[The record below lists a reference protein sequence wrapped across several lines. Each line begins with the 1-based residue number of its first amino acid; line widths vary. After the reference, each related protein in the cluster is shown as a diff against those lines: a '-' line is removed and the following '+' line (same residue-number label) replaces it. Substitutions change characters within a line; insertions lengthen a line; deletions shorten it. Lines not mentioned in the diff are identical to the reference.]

1 MQVSTWSA
9 PSFLRCATSAA
20 SRATSAGSWR
30 TAAARSK
37 STQRALV
44 VTGTAKAAPCLTSDS
59 TKANPASPIT
69 SMSPI
74 MWALVMGTKCS
85 ASKNSPTAIC
95 CSSARLGASPASP
108 ARMRASRS
116 VSRMGAKNPGK
127 GPACQAARDGSIV
140 REGALPR
147 RAGLPRFYVG
157 QGDAADREL
166 RGAADVR
173 RRDAEERA
181 IVVIIVLVLRLTVL
195 ASLAVIV
202 SLFVLAAW
210 LADPLAR
217 DHRRRRVHDGD
228 VRTAPTG
235 VMGCVGRSA
244 GDRRRAD
251 RERARWA
258 TARGGRAAVVACAGH
273 VRDIGPCRTRAL
285 PGDGRR
291 AGDLRRLL
299 VDHGDRGATLAGR
312 AVTVGHRERDRRRP
326 QGVRSGWRLDQRDRV
341 TIGIE
346 PPVVDRRRHRGARAG
361 IGRHGDVLAERHQR
375 WGDD

>member
-37 STQRALV
+37 STQRAFV

-140 REGALPR
+140 REGARPFG
-147 RAGLPRFYVG
+147 AGLPRFYVRLGLLLLALVVLLVVVSALTLAILVVAVLVLVIVSVLGRDRADGGRGIARCVRRRDHGLAGPDLELSDPVLGLPNPPAWLVALLDPDRFSVG
-157 QGDAADREL
+157 QGDAADR
-166 RGAADVR
+166 
-173 RRDAEERA
+173 
-181 IVVIIVLVLRLTVL
+181 
-195 ASLAVIV
+195 
-202 SLFVLAAW
+202 
-210 LADPLAR
+210 
-217 DHRRRRVHDGD
+217 
-228 VRTAPTG
+228 
-235 VMGCVGRSA
+235 
-244 GDRRRAD
+244 
-251 RERARWA
+251 
-258 TARGGRAAVVACAGH
+258 
-273 VRDIGPCRTRAL
+273 
-285 PGDGRR
+285 
-291 AGDLRRLL
+291 
-299 VDHGDRGATLAGR
+299 
-312 AVTVGHRERDRRRP
+312 
-326 QGVRSGWRLDQRDRV
+326 
-341 TIGIE
+341 
-346 PPVVDRRRHRGARAG
+346 
-361 IGRHGDVLAERHQR
+361 
-375 WGDD
+375 